1 MINCRPFYLH
11 VKLYPVDLLL
21 IAIESNMQVGDGI
34 ARLECCKDASI
45 LDRVRGLE
53 IADLEGHLHG

>member
-11 VKLYPVDLLL
+11 VELYPVDLLL

-34 ARLECCKDASI
+34 ASLECCKDAGI
-45 LDRVRGLE
+45 LDRIRGLE
-53 IADLEGHLHG
+53 VAYLEGHLHG